1 MTVQPTP
8 AESRAMP
15 EPNKAEMRVMSQ
27 PVKSRYI
34 TVYGKGGIG
43 KTTVAT
49 NLGEALW
56 HEMKSNVMLVGC
68 SPKTSL
74 IDIYDRSADMVSI
87 LDLKKKEGVSAQNI
101 LKAVK
106 RTPDGILLAETGGPE
121 PGIGCAGVGLP
132 AAFAELKKHKD
143 QIKGIDDVDFTIYD
157 LIGDIVC
164 GGFSTPLRGG
174 GREVLIIISGE
185 MMAIYAG
192 NNILRAVKA
201 IGGDLSVLGYVV
213 NLRGVPSEREVV
225 EAFAARTKVP
235 ILSYVN
241 RDPATF
247 KEAARLGGPIVRT
260 LPDSEI
266 AQVFRELARKVQE
279 GTEKTDPEPI
289 QSYDELYD
297 LFMKFQTQ
305 SSDTEAQA
313 RSSYRAKIPAEPVSR
328 PKPLRISIYGNGG
341 IGKSTI
347 SANVSAAL
355 VLMGEKIFQIGCDP
369 KHDSI
374 ANLCGGL
381 RPTILDRIQTE
392 GGARTMNA
400 ALLKELMFPGANH
413 ADRLWGSECGGPVPG
428 KGCGG
433 KGVDLA
439 LKLLED
445 HGIVDDYQFSFVL
458 YDVLG
463 DTVCGGFARPLKYTP
478 QAYIVANGEISCL
491 TQAMKIAQSIQAAGK
506 RGVDVGIGGVINNMR
521 GVANEE
527 AIVEE
532 AFQMVGV
539 PVIHHVPRDETV
551 QKAENMR
558 TTVVEAF
565 PESSQAK
572 HYMELARKLRENKQR
587 YQLTREI
594 LSNREVIDIVN
605 KYA

>member
-1 MTVQPTP
+1 MT
-8 AESRAMP
+8 AEAAV
-15 EPNKAEMRVMSQ
+15 KAVAPQ
-27 PVKSRYI
+27 ATKSRYV

-43 KTTVAT
+43 KTTIAT
-49 NLGEALW
+49 NLGEALT
-56 HEMKSNVMLVGC
+56 HEMKRNVMLVGC

-74 IDIYDRSADMVSI
+74 IDIYDLSEDMISI
-87 LDLKKKEGVSAQNI
+87 LDLKKKEGVTDQNI
-101 LKAVK
+101 GRAVK
-106 RTPDGILLAETGGPE
+106 RTADGILLVETGGPD

-132 AAFAELKKHKD
+132 TAFGELTKHKGP
-143 QIKGIDDVDFTIYD
+143 IVGIDDVDFTIYD

-185 MMAIYAG
+185 LMAIYAG

-213 NLRGVPSEREVV
+213 NLRGVPREREVV

-266 AQVFRELARKVQE
+266 AVSFRELAKKVND
-279 GTEKTDPEPI
+279 GADKTHPDPI

-297 LFMKFQTQ
+297 LFMSFQAK
-305 SSDTEAQA
+305 SSETEVQA
-313 RSSYRAKIPAEPVSR
+313 RSSYQTNIPAEPISR
-328 PKPLRISIYGNGG
+328 AKPVRISIYGNGG
-341 IGKSTI
+341 IGKSTV
-347 SANVSAAL
+347 SSNMSAAL
-355 VLMGEKIFQIGCDP
+355 VLMGENIFQIGCDP

-381 RPTILDRIQTE
+381 RPTILDRIMSE

-400 ALLKELMFPGANH
+400 SLLKELIFPGVNH
-413 ADRLWGSECGGPVPG
+413 GNRLWGSECGGPVPG

-445 HGIVDDYQFSFVL
+445 YEIVDDYKFTFVL

-463 DTVCGGFARPLKYTP
+463 DTVCGGFSRPLKYTP

-532 AFQMVGV
+532 AFSLVGV
-539 PVIHHVPRDETV
+539 PVIHHIPRDETV

-572 HYMELARKLRENKQR
+572 HYMELARKVRDNKQK
-587 YQLTREI
+587 YSLTREI
-594 LSNREVIDIVN
+594 LSNREIIDIVN
-605 KYA
+605 KYT

>member
-1 MTVQPTP
+1 MMMQG
-8 AESRAMP
+8 ESTLTRP
-15 EPNKAEMRVMSQ
+15 PIK
-27 PVKSRYI
+27 KSRYI

-49 NLGEALW
+49 NLGEALC
-56 HEMKSNVMLVGC
+56 EMKRKVMLIGC

-74 IDIYDRSADMVSI
+74 IDIYDRSEDMVSI
-87 LDLKKKEGVSAQNI
+87 LDLKKKEGVTAQNI
-101 LKAVK
+101 LKSVK
-106 RTPDGILLAETGGPE
+106 QTPDGILLAETGGPD

-143 QIKGIDDVDFTIYD
+143 QIAGIDDVDVTIYD

-174 GREVLIIISGE
+174 GREVLIVLSGE

-213 NLRGVPSEREVV
+213 NLRGVPNEREVV

-235 ILSYVN
+235 ILSYVS

-247 KEAARLGGPIVRT
+247 KEAARLGGPILRT

-266 AQVFRELARKVQE
+266 AVSFRELARRVHE
-279 GTEKTDPEPI
+279 GTEKINPEPI
-289 QSYDELYD
+289 DSYDELYD
-297 LFMKFQTQ
+297 LFMSFQAQ
-305 SSDTEAQA
+305 SSDTEVQA

-341 IGKSTI
+341 IGKSTT
-347 SANVSAAL
+347 SSNMSAAL

-400 ALLKELMFPGANH
+400 AVLKELIFSGANH
-413 ADRLWGSECGGPVPG
+413 GDRLWGSECGGPVPG

-445 HGIVDDYQFSFVL
+445 YGIATDYQFSFIL

-463 DTVCGGFARPLKYTP
+463 DTVCGGFARPMKYTP

-532 AFQMVGV
+532 AFKMVGI
-539 PVIHHVPRDETV
+539 PVIYHIPRDETV

-565 PESSQAK
+565 PESSQAG
-572 HYMELARKLRENKQR
+572 HYQELARKVRDNKQR
-587 YQLTREI
+587 YSLTREI
-594 LSNREVIDIVN
+594 LSNREIIDIVN
-605 KYA
+605 RYA

>member
-1 MTVQPTP
+1 MIQ
-8 AESRAMP
+8 AENTLTRP
-15 EPNKAEMRVMSQ
+15 PIK
-27 PVKSRYI
+27 KSRHI

-56 HEMKSNVMLVGC
+56 HEMKRNVMLVGC

-74 IDIYDRSADMVSI
+74 IDIYDLSSNMVSI
-87 LDLKKKEGVSAQNI
+87 LDLKKKEGVTAQNI

-106 RTPDGILLAETGGPE
+106 RTPDGILLAETGGPD

-143 QIKGIDDVDFTIYD
+143 QIVGIDDVDVTIYD

-174 GREVLIIISGE
+174 GREVLIILSGE

-225 EAFAARTKVP
+225 EAFAAKTKVP

-247 KEAARLGGPIVRT
+247 KEASRLGGPIVRT

-266 AQVFRELARKVQE
+266 AVSFRELARKVNE
-279 GTEKTDPEPI
+279 GNEKTDPEPI

-297 LFMKFQTQ
+297 LFMSFQTQ
-305 SSDTEAQA
+305 SSGTEAQA
-313 RSSYRAKIPAEPVSR
+313 RSSYRAKIPAERVSR

-341 IGKSTI
+341 IGKSTV
-347 SANVSAAL
+347 SSNVSAAL

-400 ALLKELMFPGANH
+400 AFLKELIFAGANH
-413 ADRLWGSECGGPVPG
+413 GDRLWGSECGGPVPG

-445 HGIVDDYQFSFVL
+445 HGIATDYQFSFIL

-463 DTVCGGFARPLKYTP
+463 DTVCGGFARPMKYTP

-532 AFQMVGV
+532 AFRMVGV

-565 PESSQAK
+565 PESTQAN
-572 HYMELARKLRENKQR
+572 HYAELAKKLRDNKQR
-587 YQLTREI
+587 YSLTREI

-605 KYA
+605 RYA

>member
-1 MTVQPTP
+1 MTTAEAAVKAVAP
-8 AESRAMP
+8 AAT
-15 EPNKAEMRVMSQ
+15 
-27 PVKSRYI
+27 KSRYM

-49 NLGEALW
+49 NLGEALS
-56 HEMKSNVMLVGC
+56 HEMKRNVMLIGC
-68 SPKTSL
+68 SPKSSL
-74 IDIYDRSADMVSI
+74 IDIYDLSEDMMSI
-87 LDLKKKEGVSAQNI
+87 LDLKKKEGVTDQNI
-101 LKAVK
+101 GKAVK
-106 RTPDGILLAETGGPE
+106 RTPDGILLVETGGPD

-132 AAFAELKKHKD
+132 AAFGELIKHKGPID
-143 QIKGIDDVDFTIYD
+143 GIDDVDFTIYD

-164 GGFSTPLRGG
+164 GGFSSPLRGG

-185 MMAIYAG
+185 LMAIYAG

-213 NLRGVPSEREVV
+213 NLRGVPREREVV

-247 KEAARLGGPIVRT
+247 KEASRRGGPIVRT
-260 LPDSEI
+260 MPESEI
-266 AQVFRELARKVQE
+266 AASFRELARKVNA
-279 GTEKTDPEPI
+279 GVEKTHPDPI

-297 LFMKFQTQ
+297 LFMSFQEK
-305 SSDTEAQA
+305 SSETEVQA
-313 RSSYRAKIPAEPVSR
+313 RSSYQTKIPAEPISR
-328 PKPLRISIYGNGG
+328 EKPIRISIYGNGG
-341 IGKSTI
+341 IGKSTV
-347 SANVSAAL
+347 SSNMSAAL
-355 VLMGEKIFQIGCDP
+355 VLMGEKVFQIGCDP

-381 RPTILDRIQTE
+381 RPTILDRIMSE

-400 ALLKELMFPGANH
+400 TFLKELIFPGANH
-413 ADRLWGSECGGPVPG
+413 GDRLWGSECGGPVPG

-439 LKLLED
+439 LKLLDD
-445 HGIVDDYQFSFVL
+445 HEIIEAYGFSFVL

-463 DTVCGGFARPLKYTP
+463 DTVCGGFARPMKYTP
-478 QAYIVANGEISCL
+478 QTYIIANGEISCL

-506 RGVDVGIGGVINNMR
+506 RGVDVRIGGVINNMR

-532 AFQMVGV
+532 AFKLVGI
-539 PVIHHVPRDETV
+539 PVIHHIPRDETV

-565 PESSQAK
+565 PDSAQAK
-572 HYMELARKLRENKQR
+572 HYMDLAKKVRDNKER
-587 YQLTREI
+587 YSLTREI
-594 LSNREVIDIVN
+594 LSNREIIDIVN
-605 KYA
+605 KYT

>member
-1 MTVQPTP
+1 MIPQSSTAEKRVTP
-8 AESRAMP
+8 QSSTLEKRA
-15 EPNKAEMRVMSQ
+15 ASQ
-27 PVKSRYI
+27 PKNPRYI

-49 NLGEALW
+49 NLGEALG
-56 HEMKSNVMLVGC
+56 HEMERNVMLIGC

-74 IDIYDRSADMVSI
+74 IDVYDMSGDMVSI
-87 LDLKKKEGVSAQNI
+87 LDLKKREGVTAQNI
-101 LKAVK
+101 GKSVK
-106 RTPDGILLAETGGPE
+106 RTPDGILLAETGGPD

-143 QIKGIDDVDFTIYD
+143 QIEGIDDVDVTIYD

-174 GREVLIIISGE
+174 AREVLIIISGE

-201 IGGDLSVLGYVV
+201 IGGDLRVLGYVV
-213 NLRGVPSEREVV
+213 NLRGVPREREVV

-266 AQVFRELARKVQE
+266 AVSFRELARKVHE
-279 GTEKTDPEPI
+279 GTEKVNPDPI

-297 LFMKFQTQ
+297 LFMSFQTR
-305 SSDTEAQA
+305 SSNAEAEA
-313 RSSYRAKIPAEPVSR
+313 RSSYRLKIPSAPVSR
-328 PKPLRISIYGNGG
+328 PKPLRISVYGNGG
-341 IGKSTI
+341 IGKSTV
-347 SANVSAAL
+347 SSNMSAAL

-381 RPTILDRIQTE
+381 RPTILDRVLTE

-400 ALLKELMFPGANH
+400 TFIKELIFPGANH
-413 ADRLWGSECGGPVPG
+413 GDRLWGSECGGPVPG

-439 LKLLED
+439 LKLIDD
-445 HGIVDDYQFSFVL
+445 HRIVEDYQFSFIL

-532 AFQMVGV
+532 AFRMVGV

-572 HYMELARKLRENKQR
+572 HYMELARKVRDNKQR
-587 YQLTREI
+587 YPLTREI
-594 LSNREVIDIVN
+594 LSNREIIDIVN

>member
-1 MTVQPTP
+1 MIPQPVPTEGRVTP
-8 AESRAMP
+8 
-15 EPNKAEMRVMSQ
+15 Q

-49 NLGEALW
+49 NLAEALW
-56 HEMKSNVMLVGC
+56 HEMKRNVMLVGC

-74 IDIYDRSADMVSI
+74 IDIYDLSSDMVSI

-143 QIKGIDDVDFTIYD
+143 QIEGIDDVDFTIYD

-185 MMAIYAG
+185 MMAIYAA

-266 AQVFRELARKVQE
+266 AQLFRDLARKVQE
-279 GTEKTDPEPI
+279 GTEKTNPEPI
-289 QSYDELYD
+289 ESYDELYD

-305 SSDTEAQA
+305 SSDNEAQA
-313 RSSYRAKIPAEPVSR
+313 RSSYRAQIPAEPVSR

-341 IGKSTI
+341 IGKSTV
-347 SANVSAAL
+347 SSNVSAAL

-400 ALLKELMFPGANH
+400 DLLKELMFPGANH

-439 LKLLED
+439 LKLIED
-445 HGIVDDYQFSFVL
+445 HGIVNDYQFSFVL

-572 HYMELARKLRENKQR
+572 HYMELAKKLRENKQR

-594 LSNREVIDIVN
+594 LSNREVLDIVN